1 MSLNVTDRWLFLGL
15 GVFALVAVHGVGYAL
30 KDILRLTE
38 IHEQPRQKHV
48 CAVSQD
54 TEDAIQFQSL
64 HLLTK
69 SHNLDI
75 RNAAIK
81 IVCDRFLSNPS
92 RVTEL
97 TQDLYSADEH
107 RRLAA
112 SNVLKLLERF
122 ASPDAFVAVSFLES
136 LRDNANQA
144 PSSWL
149 AEIEQW
155 DQLRTGPLSR
165 LREESFE
172 EQALRRRRRE
182 AVVVNE
188 GDHPVTQQDII
199 QRNPSLHNT
208 IRQLE
213 DRRVERALEAISG
226 TGVDELVDEQR
237 MVYISEGGVP
247 AEVVHTTN
255 GAPQPGPWRRYL
267 TFLREYIA
275 IRFHYSYYDQAH
287 RLIEA
292 YQSTKEKIR
301 NRRRLTVEALGAI
314 EPSDGARVYV
324 MPGGLPPEIFRTFD
338 PNTIKRVVVVTPD
351 VEIDE
356 NGIEVPS
363 MTYSYFSPY
372 QWNELQRRRVMSDAL
387 LKRRQAY
394 HDDLIWNVEQGIIVE
409 A

>member
-237 MVYISEGGVP
+237 M
-247 AEVVHTTN
+247 
-255 GAPQPGPWRRYL
+255 
-267 TFLREYIA
+267 YIA